1 MASYLLHTDNSSVP
15 LVGDRMGPKC
25 LFFGSGDD
33 CGELGARPPGIEG
46 WGAAGFIP
54 CSMCCLLSS
63 AQGGVSCLLFLAF
76 ALLQVPQTSQ
86 AHFPWNLGLWW
97 WSKHRSPAAHLS
109 AL

>member
-63 AQGGVSCLLFLAF
+63 AQGGGFLPLVPGICSSPGPTDF
-76 ALLQVPQTSQ
+76 PGTLSLEPGALVVV
-86 AHFPWNLGLWW
+86 
-97 WSKHRSPAAHLS
+97 
-109 AL
+109 